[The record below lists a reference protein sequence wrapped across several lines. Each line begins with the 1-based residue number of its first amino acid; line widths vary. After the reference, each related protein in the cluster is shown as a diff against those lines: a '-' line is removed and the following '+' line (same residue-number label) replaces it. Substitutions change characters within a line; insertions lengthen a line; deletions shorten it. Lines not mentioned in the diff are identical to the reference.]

1 MTHYKNTVFER
12 KRIHLD
18 GDAFTRCE
26 FRNCIII
33 LERGDTKIEG
43 CRFFDCKLML
53 QGNAYVIAKIITQVT
68 GKKPLKVL
76 DMHEPLFPEDPREV

>member
-1 MTHYKNTVFER
+1 
-12 KRIHLD
+12 
-18 GDAFTRCE
+18 
-26 FRNCIII
+26 
-33 LERGDTKIEG
+33 
-43 CRFFDCKLML
+43 ML